1 MTASEPRRPPLP
13 NGVIIAALI
22 LLPPVGI
29 WLAWAR
35 SNWSAGAKSIATLLS
50 AGLLAQAIVGGL
62 PKSRGRAEAKTAAAL
77 PRAAEAPTP
86 RAVPATSSPP
96 APPAVPDFPKIRAE
110 NKSFGVDQ
118 RARLVVAEYVVT
130 NVGKVAAKLKG
141 CIITIED
148 GAECRR
154 LGEPEVILRAYTRE
168 PAGKGEKVML
178 EVARWQKLK
187 AAGVVPPGGEAT
199 LTWKVP
205 LSGMKGC
212 NLSGLKVGLECSA
225 EPAAG
230 I

>member
-22 LLPPVGI
+22 FLPPVGI

-35 SNWSAGAKSIATLLS
+35 SSWAIGAKAVATVLS

-62 PKSRGRAEAKTAAAL
+62 PKSASRGEGAGAAP
-77 PRAAEAPTP
+77 PRAA
-86 RAVPATSSPP
+86 VPP
-96 APPAVPDFPKIRAE
+96 APPVAPPLPSPAVVPDLPKIRAE
-110 NKSFGVDQ
+110 NKSFGIDR
-118 RARLVVAEYVVT
+118 RAGVVAAEYLIT
-130 NVGKVAAKLKG
+130 NVGKAPAKLKG
-141 CIITIED
+141 CIISIED

-154 LGEPEVILRAYTRE
+154 LGEPEVMLRAYTRE

-199 LTWKVP
+199 LTWKVH